1 MFFELSWHIR
11 KTSLDKLLHGFL
23 VLAKP
28 EAAHRDI
35 AIPKTVEKG
44 TLCPGS
50 PTCICVVPSHLHFR
64 PALVVMDGIK
74 MSKES
79 M

>member
-1 MFFELSWHIR
+1 MTPQKSQRVIWITR
-11 KTSLDKLLHGFL
+11 TSASKANQHP
-23 VLAKP
+23 LANLQ
-28 EAAHRDI
+28 RYI
-35 AIPKTVEKG
+35 ATPRSVEKG
-44 TLCPGS
+44 TACPGS
-50 PTCICVVPSHLHFR
+50 ATYIKVVPSHLHFR